1 MRVLAL
7 KSDKDLGTLLPAPKN
22 SAHPVN
28 QQYVVGEPHVQKKPV
43 PEPAPAPAAPRDS
56 NYDYLMKKVATLKR
70 VQEAAQAVASM
81 RTAELTALVERN
93 ELFGAQAAP
102 VVRELETIQDIL
114 RKLASGAVLT
124 AKEVAILKAAVP
136 SEDGSEDGSED
147 TEESEELPPLVPPEE
162 ESEEESEE
170 EREELPPMEVEEG
183 GMTGQEVSRFLYQ
196 QVLDLARIP
205 KAYQGSGNGPN
216 LGPAAGRI
224 LFAGSEPDMSENE
237 RGLVAVEGRIGR
249 ILINTP
255 GVALLMVATTS
266 GLDKYA
272 SRVSPIDAEAFLG
285 FLTTEGLIGDKKFT
299 AKRLWASL
307 RSKTA
312 GEGLRT
318 RKPPKS
324 SAARAD
330 KTGRLGVIK
339 IDLPLLG
346 TGVLVLK
353 DAKNKLMLR
362 RPASPGLAYLLT
374 HRGSMAGA
382 GIKYQKKDLEDF
394 HEVLRMADVHIPSHT
409 AKARALLPGVQDAI
423 FLPKDVPTLEARLE
437 VLRGEHGAGNMSHA
451 LVNEA
456 LVIADI
462 LLTKRAL
469 SKRDHEA
476 VFRQLVQ

>member
-7 KSDKDLGTLLPAPKN
+7 KSDKDLGTLLSAPKN

-102 VVRELETIQDIL
+102 VVRELETIQDIP

-124 AKEVAILKAAVP
+124 TKEVAILKAAVP
-136 SEDGSEDGSED
+136 SEDGSEDGSEAPE
-147 TEESEELPPLVPPEE
+147 TPEEEELPPLVPAEE
-162 ESEEESEE
+162 ESEEEESEE
-170 EREELPPMEVEEG
+170 EEEESEEEEE
-183 GMTGQEVSRFLYQ
+183 GMTGREVRQFLYQ
-196 QVLDLARIP
+196 KVIELARIP
-205 KAYQGSGNGPN
+205 KSYQGSGNGPN
-216 LGPAAGRI
+216 LGPASGDI
-224 LFAGSEPDMSENE
+224 LFAGSVPEMSESAN
-237 RGLVAVEGRIGR
+237 GLVAVEGRIGR
-249 ILINTP
+249 ILIDTP
-255 GVALLMVATTS
+255 GVALLMVATSS
-266 GLDKYA
+266 GLEKYA
-272 SRVSPIDAEAFLG
+272 ERVSPTDADVYLR
-285 FLTTEGLIGDKKFT
+285 FLTTEGLMGDKMFT
-299 AKRLWASL
+299 KKRLWASL
-307 RSKTA
+307 RSKTE

-318 RKPPKS
+318 RKAPKS

-330 KTGRLGVIK
+330 KTGRLGVVK

-353 DAKNKLMLR
+353 DAKNKLMVR
-362 RPASPGLAYLLT
+362 RPASAGLAYLLT

-382 GIKYQKKDLEDF
+382 GIKYTKKDLEDF

-437 VLRGEHGAGNMSHA
+437 VLRGEHGAGNVSPA